1 MKTRG
6 INNLGLK
13 IASVALA
20 IILWFIVLNV
30 DDPVV
35 TRPYRGIEVQIM
47 NEEAI
52 SNKNKVYEIEEGDT
66 VDVYL
71 KARRSV
77 LDDIHSKDIKAVADL
92 SKLSLTMAVPID
104 VSVTKNNSKIQEIQL
119 KNNEILKLKLEDM
132 AQKQLPITVVT
143 TGEPDSDFVVGNRTS
158 SPNIVTIQGAKSL
171 VNSIAEARVT
181 VGIQSMSET
190 YKKTLPIEYYDEDG
204 EEVKSSRLTTDA
216 KKAKVRVYFYQTKEV
231 DLNIYVDAKAASG
244 YKIKSVDY
252 QPKKITIAAPDDILS
267 ETDSITI
274 SDISLRGLK
283 TDFEQTYNLNEYM
296 PEKVMVTGTNL
307 DAVISVQVEKQ
318 DKEKKKS

>member
-13 IASVALA
+13 IASIVLA

-35 TRPYRGIEVQIM
+35 TRPYRGIEVQII

-52 SNKNKVYEIEEGDT
+52 ANKNKVYEIEEGDT

-77 LDDIHSKDIKAVADL
+77 LDDIHAKDIEATADL

-104 VSVTKNNSKIQEIQL
+104 VSVTKNRSKIQEIQL
-119 KNNEILKLKLEDM
+119 KNNDILKLKLEDM

-143 TGEPDSDFVVGNRTS
+143 TGEPDSDYVVGNRTA

-181 VGIQSMSET
+181 VGIQGMSET
-190 YKKTLPIEYYDEDG
+190 YKKNVAIAYYDEDG

-216 KKAKVRVYFYQTKEV
+216 KKATVKVYFYQTKEV
-231 DLNIYVDAKAASG
+231 DLNIDVKVRAKEG

-252 QPKKITIAAPDDILS
+252 QPQEITIAAPDDVLS
-267 ETDSITI
+267 EYDSINITI
-274 SDISLRGLK
+274 NDTELNGLK
-283 TDFEQTYNLNEYM
+283 ADFEETYNLNEYM
-296 PEKVMVTGTNL
+296 PDKVMVTGTNL
-307 DAVISVQVEKQ
+307 DAVVSVQV
-318 DKEKKKS
+318 KKLKS